1 MYTSA
6 SLSWPGVKRA
16 SVRWSAAFVAAA
28 VALLVARE
36 LKPFLGQSAPL
47 VTIFPVVAFVAWR
60 CGLGPSF
67 LSIVIALLGT
77 KYWFVEPLHSLRV
90 LSASQAIAFLMCVF
104 ACGLVAAMGEAWRRE
119 NDTLLNAQ
127 EELEDKVRRRTIELD
142 RANQNLSEL
151 TARLLRL
158 QDEERRRIARDLHDS
173 IGQTMA
179 VLGVNLSN
187 VQSDIEGLLKTLDKV
202 KDSQEI
208 IRETT
213 TSVRTISYLLHPPLL
228 DENGLSSALPW
239 YTEGFAQ
246 RSGIKVNLELPDDLG
261 RLSRDSEVAIFRL
274 VQECLT
280 NIHRHSGGSNAK
292 VSISCSDTDICVKVE
307 DDGKGIPAH
316 ELRELASG
324 GTPGVGVRGMRER
337 IRQLGGS
344 LEIVSEGTGRGT
356 VIVTRMPFLAYEP
369 PAEIASSSDAT
380 VPN

>member
-1 MYTSA
+1 MDTSA
-6 SLSWPGVKRA
+6 SLSRPGFKRPF
-16 SVRWSAAFVAAA
+16 VRCLAALVAAA

-47 VTIFPVVAFVAWR
+47 VTIFPAVAFAAWR

-67 LSIVIALLGT
+67 LSIAVGLLGT
-77 KYWFVEPLHSLRV
+77 KYWFVEPLHSFRV
-90 LSASQAIAFLMCVF
+90 LSVSQAITFLICVF
-104 ACGLVAAMGEAWRRE
+104 ACGLVAAMGEVWRRE
-119 NDTLLNAQ
+119 NGTLLNAQ

-179 VLGVNLSN
+179 VLGVNLAN
-187 VQSDIEGLLKTLDKV
+187 VQSDIERLLKTLDTV
-202 KDSQEI
+202 KDSQEMI
-208 IRETT
+208 LETST
-213 TSVRTISYLLHPPLL
+213 NVRTISYLLHPPLL
-228 DENGLSSALPW
+228 DEHGLSSALPW

-246 RSGIKVNLELPDDLG
+246 RSGINVNLELPEDLG
-261 RLSRDSEVAIFRL
+261 RLSRDSEVAIFRV

-280 NIHRHSGGSNAK
+280 NVHRHSEGSNARI
-292 VSISCSDTDICVKVE
+292 SISCSDTDVCVKVE
-307 DDGKGIPAH
+307 DDGKGIPQH
-316 ELRELASG
+316 QLRELASG

-344 LEIVSEGTGRGT
+344 LEIDSQGTGRGT
-356 VIVTRMPFLAYEP
+356 VVVTRMPFVAYEP
-369 PAEIASSSDAT
+369 LAEIASSSDAAAA
-380 VPN
+380 N